1 MMHTQYRKIVRA
13 SAIYDLLV
21 TAPFATPWTFAVV
34 YQLLNMIAPVPPFE
48 PTHVLF
54 VNLFGSIVL
63 VWSILRI
70 RDPRAIYGFYDS
82 IGRALF
88 TTWFVYYLVRYS
100 INPITWI
107 FALFEFLW
115 FVAQAYGFMKISV
128 NQKLIKLN

>member
-1 MMHTQYRKIVRA
+1 MMINTQYRKIVRA

-48 PTHVLF
+48 PTHILF

-70 RDPRAIYGFYDS
+70 RDPQPIYGFYDS

-88 TTWFVYYLVRYS
+88 SIWFFYYLIRYD
-100 INPITWI
+100 INPVTWI
-107 FALFEFLW
+107 FAVLELSW
-115 FVAQAYGFMKISV
+115 FVIQAYGFIRLSKQRV
-128 NQKLIKLN
+128 